1 MKKWQLIMAFAGL
14 FALVILPG
22 CPKEETGEDAGT
34 TEKKAGEESK
44 TRDTETEKGGD
55 EKEKAP
61 EKKEEAKEAAPEK
74 KEEAKEAAPEKKAE
88 SDDGA
93 LSKKAGD
100 GLMPL
105 KLELPKPQFEGTPKR
120 IQGINNLEP
129 PKGKGWKRPTFYV
142 PEGTANLARG
152 KEVAASDDLPIIGE
166 PNMITDG
173 DKEGMDQ
180 SVVEFAPGKQWVQ
193 IDLGKKCEIFAILIW
208 HYHKQAR
215 AYKDVIVQV
224 ADDADMITGK
234 KTIFNNDD
242 DNSSKMGI
250 GEDFSY
256 VEVHEGKLIDAGG
269 AKGQFVRFYSNGNST
284 NDMNHYI
291 EIEIYGKPCK

>member
-1 MKKWQLIMAFAGL
+1 MKKLQLIVALAGL

-22 CPKEETGEDAGT
+22 CPKQDTGDDTAGGDT
-34 TEKKAGEESK
+34 TEKKADKECK
-44 TRDTETEKGGD
+44 TCEDGT
-55 EKEKAP
+55 EKAP
-61 EKKEEAKEAAPEK
+61 EKKEDGSEAAPEK
-74 KEEAKEAAPEKKAE
+74 KEDAKETAPEKKAE
-88 SDDGA
+88 SGDGA
-93 LSKKAGD
+93 LSKKPAD

-142 PEGTANLARG
+142 PEGTVNLAKG

-193 IDLGKKCEIFAILIW
+193 IDLGKKCEIYAIMIW

-224 ADDADMITGK
+224 ADDADMITNK
-234 KTIFNNDD
+234 KTIFNDDD

-256 VEVHEGKLIDAGG
+256 VEVHEGKLIDGG
-269 AKGQFVRFYSNGNST
+269 GVKGQFVRFYSNGNST